1 NQAIQLRYLP
11 RLSVK
16 HTSAEERGQIYLP
29 FINWML
35 FISVVILILLFE
47 NSARLASAYGVA
59 VTMTMLCG
67 TILISILAYGF
78 WRWPIWKVVLFATPF
93 LMLDLVFVASTSL
106 KIASGGWVPIL
117 LGAALFTILMTW
129 KDGRALVLNR
139 LEKDALPI
147 DLFIK
152 SISMGEGTK
161 FVPGDAIF
169 LTGTPNIV
177 PHAMLHNIEHNKVLH
192 ERNIML
198 T

>member
-1 NQAIQLRYLP
+1 MGLISNDWSGDGSCDCLTGGDYRVFSMVNQAIQLRYLP

-78 WRWPIWKVVLFATPF
+78 GAGQ
-93 LMLDLVFVASTSL
+93 
-106 KIASGGWVPIL
+106 SG
-117 LGAALFTILMTW
+117 
-129 KDGRALVLNR
+129 K
-139 LEKDALPI
+139 
-147 DLFIK
+147 
-152 SISMGEGTK
+152 
-161 FVPGDAIF
+161 
-169 LTGTPNIV
+169 
-177 PHAMLHNIEHNKVLH
+177 
-192 ERNIML
+192 
-198 T
+198 

>member
-1 NQAIQLRYLP
+1 MRTGALLLRRPEALENPFYMLLPEWGLYPMIGLATAAAVIASQAVITGVFSMVNQAIQLRYLP

-93 LMLDLVFVASTSL
+93 LMLDLVL
-106 KIASGGWVPIL
+106 
-117 LGAALFTILMTW
+117 
-129 KDGRALVLNR
+129 
-139 LEKDALPI
+139 
-147 DLFIK
+147 
-152 SISMGEGTK
+152 
-161 FVPGDAIF
+161 
-169 LTGTPNIV
+169 
-177 PHAMLHNIEHNKVLH
+177 
-192 ERNIML
+192 
-198 T
+198 